1 MKKTFSSQW
10 IGSRQVRKQRK
21 YRYHAPLHLA
31 HKLVSAVLSK
41 ELRKKYQR
49 KSFPLRKGDLVQI
62 MRGFFK
68 KKEGKVSHVDLKKK
82 KILIEGMQRTKKDGS
97 KISVAFDPSNLMIK
111 DLIMEDKKRIQSM
124 EKLKEAHS
132 SQKGKHAS

>member
-1 MKKTFSSQW
+1 MKKIFSSRW
-10 IGSRQVRKQRK
+10 IGSKQVRKQRK
-21 YRYHAPLHLA
+21 YRYHTPLHLA
-31 HKLVSAVLSK
+31 HKLVSVTLSK

-49 KSFPLRKGDLVQI
+49 KSFPLRKGDLVQV

-97 KISVAFDPSNLMIK
+97 KISVPFDPSKIMIK
-111 DLIMEDKKRIQSM
+111 EIIMEDKKRIHSM
-124 EKLKEAHS
+124 DKLKEAYS